1 MIGRSPS
8 SAPPRPDLT
17 WLRHRSLRTPP
28 SDGPATAA
36 VADFFSGHATR
47 HHHEQPPA
55 TAPGPSPVSSGLDLS
70 SDLDLSSALDLS
82 PPATVP
88 APPSPAPVQQPS
100 APTPEP
106 SPSSSLD
113 LSSDLDLSTP
123 QPAPAA
129 RPAPVTPARHPRR
142 PVPRV
147 SPGGR
152 TILTPRDPTVTLN
165 RIQSGIG
172 TLTFEAVCS
181 AAVGDIR
188 LGALYQL
195 ADGTSSVV
203 SRATGIPAAPPGS
216 RRPVLSGQL
225 GEYDRLVVD
234 LRQSRS
240 LARLLVYAFSES
252 GRELA
257 WGGTLVGTTFGGAR
271 VELPLDLGRHHGPIA
286 LLSLYDIDGEYVL
299 RAETEKVDGPV
310 REVARRYGY
319 DRITW
324 ADDAM
329 PVL

>member
-1 MIGRSPS
+1 VIARSPAG
-8 SAPPRPDLT
+8 APPRRDLP
-17 WLRHRSLRTPP
+17 WLRHRSLRSTPP
-28 SDGPATAA
+28 TGAGAPATAA
-36 VADFFSGHATR
+36 VADFFSGRATHHR
-47 HHHEQPPA
+47 HDPA
-55 TAPGPSPVSSGLDLS
+55 PAAPAPAPAPTSS
-70 SDLDLSSALDLS
+70 LDLS
-82 PPATVP
+82 PPAR
-88 APPSPAPVQQPS
+88 
-100 APTPEP
+100 
-106 SPSSSLD
+106 SSLD
-113 LSSDLDLSTP
+113 LSPPEPTTPPAPSAPSALDLSA
-123 QPAPAA
+123 PAPSTLDLSSPDLPAAQPPAVPAGPGPA
-129 RPAPVTPARHPRR
+129 RPSRR

-147 SPGGR
+147 TPGGR

-165 RIQSGIG
+165 RIQSGVG
-172 TLTFEAVCS
+172 TLTFDAVCS
-181 AAVGDIR
+181 PAVGDIR
-188 LGALYQL
+188 IGALYQL

-203 SRATGIPAAPPGS
+203 SRAAGIPTAPPGA
-216 RRPVLSGQL
+216 RRPVVLGQL

-271 VELPLDLGRHHGPIA
+271 VELPLDLGAHLGPIA
-286 LLSLYDIDGEYVL
+286 LLSLYNVDGEYVL